1 LLLHF
6 YVDSFIWKVRDRDVR
21 KALDIS
27 GGMAPKEAPQ
37 WKGALHAGAYFGIPI
52 LLVAVI
58 GARQRTTDHASDER
72 WALHAAELFPSSG
85 KAIMGRARV
94 ELAHDQLLEARASL
108 ERAFAVAPT
117 LAGTAS
123 TLAELDQVEG
133 VESVAHLRA
142 ATVAEPENARLHLA
156 FAVALANHGLVADA
170 EKELRRS
177 AVLAPRRPEPHMQLG
192 VLERSEGRFDEA
204 LAEFRVAGTLAP
216 GGPQVDKEIAMT
228 VAAQRSLPR
237 R

>member
-1 LLLHF
+1 
-6 YVDSFIWKVRDRDVR
+6 
-21 KALDIS
+21 
-27 GGMAPKEAPQ
+27 
-37 WKGALHAGAYFGIPI
+37 
-52 LLVAVI
+52 
-58 GARQRTTDHASDER
+58 
-72 WALHAAELFPSSG
+72 
-85 KAIMGRARV
+85 MGRARV

-177 AVLAPRRPEPHMQLG
+177 AVLAPQRPEPHMQLG

-204 LAEFRVAGTLAP
+204 LTEFRVAGTLAP

>member
-1 LLLHF
+1 
-6 YVDSFIWKVRDRDVR
+6 
-21 KALDIS
+21 
-27 GGMAPKEAPQ
+27 
-37 WKGALHAGAYFGIPI
+37 
-52 LLVAVI
+52 
-58 GARQRTTDHASDER
+58 
-72 WALHAAELFPSSG
+72 
-85 KAIMGRARV
+85 
-94 ELAHDQLLEARASL
+94 
-108 ERAFAVAPT
+108 
-117 LAGTAS
+117 
-123 TLAELDQVEG
+123 
-133 VESVAHLRA
+133 
-142 ATVAEPENARLHLA
+142 
-156 FAVALANHGLVADA
+156 LVADA